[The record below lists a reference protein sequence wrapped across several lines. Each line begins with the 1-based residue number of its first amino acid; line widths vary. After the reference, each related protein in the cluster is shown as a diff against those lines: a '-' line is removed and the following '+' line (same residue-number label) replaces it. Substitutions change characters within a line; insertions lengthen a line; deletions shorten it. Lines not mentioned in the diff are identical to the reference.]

1 MVISSGLAHGSEAEG
16 CASGLANETNADG
29 EQGIAQ
35 RSREW
40 QESGTDRAD
49 YTGPIDCGGEVISNG
64 VVQLGVNCY
73 GSLVAGGV
81 GLKYL
86 PTGSEAIAVACL
98 CEGWRAGA
106 GSGYWLR

>member
-49 YTGPIDCGGEVISNG
+49 YTGLAAILDVTLRERPNEAG
-64 VVQLGVNCY
+64 V
-73 GSLVAGGV
+73 A
-81 GLKYL
+81 
-86 PTGSEAIAVACL
+86 
-98 CEGWRAGA
+98 
-106 GSGYWLR
+106 